1 MSLQGWNTVYDLGRL
16 LVLILLLIKKQ
27 AHYIL
32 FVESYTRTIVNIITG
47 QASSLSDSGSSFVT
61 SSVTILSSEAAFS
74 SRERPQLRSHWRQP
88 LAIICH
94 CEVITVQESEWY
106 RALSVS
112 MPATV
117 ARCQGSAL
125 YRLLR
130 PRQHIGVEL
139 LAIFTVFKYFYETKT
154 PNIVPEIMIPDGHFC
169 ENPTSDCLYKTMWWF
184 HHYVSVSPRRCP
196 GPAQHYH
203 RTIHVMTLCIRLW
216 SWIMW
221 FSHWHTLESWHTGFH
236 YPYYIFDVCTFLR
249 SFALRRRAG
258 SATRWLAVNCS
269 PPI

>member
-1 MSLQGWNTVYDLGRL
+1 MSLEGWNTVYDLGRL

-74 SRERPQLRSHWRQP
+74 SREPPQSRSHWWQP

-117 ARCQGSAL
+117 AGWVTGISFPQPPQTTTTHRGRTVSHFYSL
-125 YRLLR
+125 K
-130 PRQHIGVEL
+130 
-139 LAIFTVFKYFYETKT
+139 IF
-154 PNIVPEIMIPDGHFC
+154 
-169 ENPTSDCLYKTMWWF
+169 
-184 HHYVSVSPRRCP
+184 
-196 GPAQHYH
+196 
-203 RTIHVMTLCIRLW
+203 LW
-216 SWIMW
+216 NQKPQI
-221 FSHWHTLESWHTGFH
+221 
-236 YPYYIFDVCTFLR
+236 
-249 SFALRRRAG
+249 
-258 SATRWLAVNCS
+258 
-269 PPI
+269 